1 MSDDR
6 LGEDVRLPQAASV
19 ATNRRKVLSISVT
32 TGNLFVQLR
41 DPAAATAEAWVSLYQ
56 ETPAVN
62 IWFHGGSH
70 VTGALLP
77 IATANDWPLPPNT
90 ERNFK
95 LGAGETH
102 IAIIGS
108 GAATVKAYVSS
119 D

>member
-6 LGEDVRLPQAASV
+6 LGEDVRLPQAASGSG
-19 ATNRRKVLSISVT
+19 RRKVITINVT
-32 TGNLFVQLR
+32 TSNQFVQLR
-41 DPAAATAEAWVSLYQ
+41 NPAAAQAEVYYTFYEETAG
-56 ETPAVN
+56 VN
-62 IWFHGGSH
+62 VWFHGGSH
-70 VTGALLP
+70 VAGALLP
-77 IATANDWPLPPNT
+77 VATANDWPLPPQT

-108 GAATVKAYVSS
+108 DDAVVKVYPSS